1 MIERKLSS
9 LVRDMARQYPVVT
22 LFGPRQSG
30 KTTVVRDV
38 FPSYDYVNLEDRELR
53 NLAATDAKAF
63 FSHHPPPVILDEI
76 QHVPELA
83 SSVQVLVDDR
93 RHDMGRFILTGSHQP
108 LLAETVSQSL
118 AGRTA
123 ILDLYPPTI
132 AELGEQAM
140 AMTADELM
148 LRGFMPELWRAPSLN
163 PTAWYRNYFRTYV
176 ERDVR
181 RLVNVR
187 STILFEK
194 FVTLL
199 AGRVGQL
206 VNLHAL
212 SDEVG
217 VSSTTLGEWLA
228 ILESSFLVF
237 RLPPSATNISKRVV
251 KSPKVYFSEV
261 GLAVYLLGLE
271 TPAQLA
277 RDPLRGNLFEN
288 MVVADAMKQRA
299 NLGKDPR
306 LSFLRTGSGFEVD
319 LLATSGGEVRP
330 IEIKSSMTWHAEFS
344 AGPLR
349 FAAATPRAVS
359 PTVVYD
365 GADMDLSN
373 GVSVRNFR
381 TFRMD

>member
-1 MIERKLSS
+1 MIKRQLSS
-9 LVRDMARQYPVVT
+9 LVRGMALQYPVVT
-22 LFGPRQSG
+22 VFGPRQSG

-38 FPSYDYVNLEDRELR
+38 FPKYEYVNLEDRESR
-53 NLAATDAKAF
+53 NLASTDAKAF
-63 FSHHPPPVILDEI
+63 FSSHPPPIILDEI

-83 SSVQVLVDDR
+83 STIQVLVDEH
-93 RHDMGRFILTGSHQP
+93 RHNMGRFILTGSHQP

-123 ILDLYPPTI
+123 ILDLYPPSI
-132 AELGEQAM
+132 SELGELARK
-140 AMTADELM
+140 TATDTLM
-148 LRGFMPELWRAPSLN
+148 HRGFMPELWRDRTLD
-163 PTAWYRNYFRTYV
+163 PTIWYRNYFRTYV

-181 RLVNVR
+181 KLVNVR
-187 STILFEK
+187 NTILFEK

-199 AGRVGQL
+199 AGRVGQI

-212 SDEVG
+212 SGEVG
-217 VSSTTLGEWLA
+217 VSSTTLNEWLA

-237 RLPPSATNISKRVV
+237 RLPPCASNISKRVV
-251 KSPKVYFSEV
+251 KSPKVYFTET

-271 TPAQLA
+271 TPAQVA

-299 NLGKDPR
+299 NLGKEPR

-319 LLATSGGEVRP
+319 LIASAGGEVRP
-330 IEIKSSMTWHAEFS
+330 IEIKSSMTWHSDFS
-344 AGPLR
+344 AGPMR
-349 FAAATPRAVS
+349 FAAETPRSIS

-365 GADMDLSN
+365 GADMTLSN
-373 GVSVRNFR
+373 GVTIHNFR
-381 TFRMD
+381 TFRLT